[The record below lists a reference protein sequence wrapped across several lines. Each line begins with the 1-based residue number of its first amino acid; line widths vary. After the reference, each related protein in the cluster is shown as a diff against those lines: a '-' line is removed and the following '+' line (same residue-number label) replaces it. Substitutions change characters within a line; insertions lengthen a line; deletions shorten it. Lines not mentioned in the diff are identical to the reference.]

1 MGMATPGK
9 LRDVV
14 ADALGFSGQLQMV
27 DVHLRNLREAGLMSK
42 AKRGRGAAEVR
53 PTDAANMLIA
63 VAGSAYVKDSVSAV
77 EKYASLVAD
86 PSSLAIRG
94 WKKLEEHFNGPPG
107 LVLSE

>member
-42 AKRGRGAAEVR
+42 AKRGRGAAEVGQIGR
-53 PTDAANMLIA
+53 AH
-63 VAGSAYVKDSVSAV
+63 V
-77 EKYASLVAD
+77 
-86 PSSLAIRG
+86 
-94 WKKLEEHFNGPPG
+94 
-107 LVLSE
+107 